1 MTIKYHEE
9 LLQGSDEWLQARLGL
24 LTASEM
30 SRIITPGKLQYAS
43 NDKSRSHLY
52 ELAAQRISQY
62 VEPSYIGDDML
73 RGLAEELDAKEV
85 YNKHYAKTKDCG
97 FITND
102 AWGFTLGYS
111 PDAIVGKDGLIE
123 CKSRRQ
129 KYQIQTII
137 EGEVPAE
144 YMVQVQTGLLVS
156 EREWLDFISY
166 SGGLPMFV
174 KRVLPDAI
182 MQAAII
188 SAATAFEEQVAEVI
202 AKYEA
207 QAKLFHMT
215 ERKIYDDIITG
226 SIGSS
231 PEHDKA
237 MASFD
242 GAINLF
248 DKDAPGNKE
257 KFLYGSVVNNRRDFT

>member
-1 MTIKYHEE
+1 MTIIYHDD
-9 LLQGSDEWLQARLGL
+9 LIQGSEEWLKARLGL

-43 NDKSRSHLY
+43 NDKSRSHLF
-52 ELAAQRISQY
+52 EIAAQRISQY
-62 VEPSYIGDDML
+62 VEPSYISDDML
-73 RGLAEELDAKEV
+73 RGQYEEFEAKQV
-85 YNKHYAKTKDCG
+85 YDKHYAKTQDCG

-111 PDAIVGKDGLIE
+111 PDALVGKDGLIE

-129 KYQIQTII
+129 KYQIETII
-137 EGEVPAE
+137 NGEVPAE
-144 YMVQVQTGLLVS
+144 YMVQIQTGLLVS

-174 KRVLPDAI
+174 LRVEPDEV

-188 SAATAFEEQVAEVI
+188 SAATAFHEQLAEVI

-207 QAKLFHMT
+207 NAKMFHMT

-226 SIGSS
+226 EIG
-231 PEHDKA
+231 
-237 MASFD
+237 ASVQD
-242 GAINLF
+242 SKELALF
-248 DKDAPGNKE
+248 DKDLPGNKE
-257 KFLYGSVVNNRRDFT
+257 RFLFGKV